1 MARTTLFDVISST
14 ANTALYC
21 CVVGWQWRNMVSASD
36 QCARVCAYVWCVC
49 GGVDSLAFVRGCWR
63 WERSAVTKSHQ
74 HRRQS
79 NTHTHTHRWL
89 LSWREYEDRKQWRNC
104 QVRDRDFVIV
114 ESATIQAFI
123 IRFILYSMLFV
134 CVSVYVCVCV
144 MQRGKI
150 APHSLFISVACHVY
164 DSAMCAHNTHVNT
177 MWTKAWASAGL
188 VQQPPQHTQQISKW
202 ALCCDVTKEKSTS
215 CTYIVANEPGNPESQ
230 VHNCALWPW
239 H

>member
-1 MARTTLFDVISST
+1 MEEYGERQRPVRACMCV
-14 ANTALYC
+14 
-21 CVVGWQWRNMVSASD
+21 CVVCVWRSGFTGFCPRM
-36 QCARVCAYVWCVC
+36 
-49 GGVDSLAFVRGCWR
+49 LALRAQRCHK
-63 WERSAVTKSHQ
+63 EPSTSQAEQ
-74 HRRQS
+74 Y
-79 NTHTHTHRWL
+79 THTHTHRWL

-177 MWTKAWASAGL
+177 TWTKAWASAGL

-202 ALCCDVTKEKSTS
+202 ALCCDVTEEKSTS